1 MLFVLEV
8 AFGIVVLVAAIH
20 FWWTK
25 RRHEYQTSL
34 IAEQMEHSL
43 EMKRTLAMGLYL
55 RFCKEKNN
63 PNGKPVKYSR
73 IYIKQDP
80 WQFETFCAQI
90 IERKY
95 GGSTWVSPG
104 SNDFGVD
111 FEHRREGVLY
121 LGQVKCYE
129 GDLPYD
135 PIAKLHSNMVKSGA
149 VGGYVITTGSFS
161 ENARKF
167 AEGLNIELIDGV
179 RLVEYWLDGLKQT
192 ENVIAG
198 WKEAPTV

>member
-1 MLFVLEV
+1 MFILEL

-25 RRHEYQTSL
+25 RRHEYRTSL
-34 IAEQMEHSL
+34 IAQQMESSL
-43 EMKRTLAMGLYL
+43 DMKRTLAMGLYF
-55 RFCKEKNN
+55 RFCKEKNQD
-63 PNGKPVKYSR
+63 GKTPKYSK

-80 WQFETFCAQI
+80 LQFEVFAAFVM
-90 IERKY
+90 EKKY
-95 GGSTWVSPG
+95 GGSTWVSPA

-111 FEHRREGVLY
+111 FEHRRKDGLY

-129 GDLPYD
+129 GDMSYE
-135 PIAKLHSNMVKSGA
+135 PIARVHSNMVKSGA

-192 ENVIAG
+192 ENTIAQ

>member
-1 MLFVLEV
+1 MIVFEIAL
-8 AFGIVVLVAAIH
+8 GIVVLIAAIH

-25 RRHEYQTSL
+25 RRHEYRTSL

-43 EMKRTLAMGLYL
+43 EMKKTLAMGLYM
-55 RFCKEKNN
+55 RFCKENN
-63 PNGKPVKYSR
+63 NDGKQKKYSK

-80 WQFETFCAQI
+80 LQFETFCAQVM
-90 IERKY
+90 ENFY
-95 GGSTWVSPG
+95 GGSTWVSPASG
-104 SNDFGVD
+104 DFGVD
-111 FEHRREGVLY
+111 FEHRREDGLY

-161 ENARKF
+161 DNARKF

-179 RLVEYWLDGLKQT
+179 KLVECWLDGLKQT
-192 ENVIAG
+192 ENTIAQ
-198 WKEAPTV
+198 WKEAPSV